1 MLSKLK
7 HIMFFACILVGFQTL
22 SQPYF
27 NRFQKEAT
35 TFSTISV
42 SDTGFIAVGRGFNNQ
57 FKTSCIYACN
67 LKGDSLW
74 FKYFGASSTASV
86 AQKIMKT
93 NSGFYIAGANRDTTK
108 GAFWDFYL
116 AYFTPQGDSIWMKSY
131 GDNARVEYLEDAI
144 VTADGDVVMVG
155 VNRTES
161 GDRDAWYVIKTDAQ
175 GKLIWEKT
183 IDGIENENGCRSI
196 IETPEG
202 DYVLVGEQE
211 VAEKQYDIWV
221 VKLNSDGD
229 RVWDT
234 TYGGEF
240 TDFSPEINLAP
251 DGQLGIAFNF
261 LQSEKSDSRA
271 IRYIKLNRFT
281 AEVMADVAIL
291 DFNEGSVLTKPL
303 FDEYGNV
310 IMAGRHKP
318 VFDLI
323 GLVIKFNPATG
334 DIIWS
339 REYTRN
345 SNLQHYIYDIQ
356 PASNDGFVFCGTG
369 YPEDHMGGFN
379 QGWITT
385 IDCKGADSLT
395 HYFPEQR
402 CEDYTSISESS
413 KVIMDVVNL
422 YPNPTNGYVSLR
434 STGLMKEVVVHN
446 ATGTL
451 VHQQTISASS
461 TAEIHLGKTLPNGIY
476 MVEVELI
483 NGEKKRKKLS
493 LMR

>member
-1 MLSKLK
+1 MLSKLR
-7 HIMFFACILVGFQTL
+7 HIILFGSILVGFHAL

-27 NRFQKEAT
+27 NKLIDKAYLYN
-35 TFSTISV
+35 SV
-42 SDTGFIAVGRGFNNQ
+42 LVTDTGFIAVGGGFVNAYRSLIITAFNHE
-57 FKTSCIYACN
+57 
-67 LKGDSLW
+67 GDSLW
-74 FKYFGASSTASV
+74 SKSAGMPPNASTAR
-86 AQKIMKT
+86 KILAAD
-93 NSGFYIAGANRDTTK
+93 SGFYVSGVIKDTADVTP
-108 GAFWDFYL
+108 WDFYL
-116 AYFTPQGDSIWMKSY
+116 AYFSPQGDSVWLKRY
-131 GDNARVEYLEDAI
+131 GKAKTMEFLEDAI
-144 VTADGDVVMVG
+144 ITANGDVVMVG

-161 GDRDAWYVIKTDAQ
+161 GDRDAWYVVKTDAQ

-183 IDGIENENGCRSI
+183 LDGIENENGCRSI

-229 RVWDT
+229 RLWDT

-251 DGQLGIAFNF
+251 DGHLGMAFDY
-261 LQSEKSDSRA
+261 LQSSKSESRA
-271 IRYIKLNRFT
+271 IRYIKMNRFT
-281 AEVMADVAIL
+281 TEVMTDVAIL

-303 FDEYGNV
+303 YDEYGNV
-310 IMAGRHKP
+310 IIAGNF
-318 VFDLI
+318 VVEFDLI

-334 DIIWS
+334 NIIWS

-356 PASNDGFVFCGTG
+356 PASNDGFVFCGSG
-369 YPEDHMGGFN
+369 FPEDHMGGVI

-395 HYFPEQR
+395 HYFPNES
-402 CEDYTSISESS
+402 CEDYTSISEST
-413 KVIMDVVNL
+413 IAIEDAVNL
-422 YPNPTNGYVSLR
+422 YPNPTNGSVSLR
-434 STGLMKEVVVHN
+434 SSTIMQNVVVYSI
-446 ATGTL
+446 TGSL
-451 VHQQTISASS
+451 VHQQSISASKS
-461 TAEIHLGKTLPNGIY
+461 AEVKLDKTLPNGIY
-476 MVEVELI
+476 LVEIKLQ
-483 NGEKKRKKLS
+483 NGEKMRKKLS